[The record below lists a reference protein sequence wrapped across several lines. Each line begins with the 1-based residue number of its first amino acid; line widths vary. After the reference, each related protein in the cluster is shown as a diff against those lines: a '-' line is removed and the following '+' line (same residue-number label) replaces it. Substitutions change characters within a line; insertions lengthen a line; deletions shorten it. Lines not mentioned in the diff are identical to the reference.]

1 MYIKKVKKQNKGSA
15 KAYEYLHLV
24 ENVRT
29 EKGPRQRLILNLG
42 SLDITPDKYKELANC
57 IEAML
62 SGQKTLFSQD
72 PEIEAHARRAVSDI
86 VRKQSEEQELAG
98 AIDGETR
105 PDADYQI
112 VNVASIEASE
122 PRSLGPEYVC
132 HSIWKELCINEL
144 LLAEGVSPHVLPIIE
159 ALVIGRLV
167 EPASECQTW
176 DWAEY
181 RSAIYELAGNPLKGS
196 LNSFYRATDT
206 IFQHK
211 EALEAYLSKKEKEI
225 FHLPETLCLFDL
237 TNTHLEGRA
246 LKNKKAKFGRSKQKR
261 TDCKLLTLALIID
274 SQGFAKYSRLY
285 AGNQQETK
293 TLAEMIESLIRLRP
307 DLAENR
313 TVIMDA
319 GIATE
324 ANLSWLRDNG
334 FHYIVVHRGKSDFTP
349 DDTDGMKIIR
359 KEEEYTV
366 EVCRK
371 DKDGE
376 ALLLCRSTGRIEKDK
391 GIRDRQEQLFVERL
405 EYYRSGLSK
414 KGHTKVY
421 AKVLELVG
429 RLREKYPKASKVYDV
444 EVIADKQAAVKLL
457 VAKDII
463 WKKKPAFEQ
472 NEALDGCY
480 VLRTDRT
487 DLTDQEIWHTYMMLT
502 RVEQAFRTLKSS
514 LGLRPN
520 FHQLEHRADAHLF
533 ISVLAYHILHIIEH
547 RLRMHGDHR
556 CWETICR
563 ILSTH
568 QRITIEYDVKEQEAL
583 RHCHLRISSR
593 PDMEQCIIYQRLGLS
608 ASSLGRRMHITK

>member
-15 KAYEYLHLV
+15 RAYEYLHLV

-42 SLDITPDKYKELANC
+42 SLDIPQDKYKELANC
-57 IEAML
+57 IEDML
-62 SGQKTLFSQD
+62 SGQKSLFCQD
-72 PEIEAHARRAVSDI
+72 PDIEAHARRAVNDI
-86 VRKQSEEQELAG
+86 VRKKSEEQELAG
-98 AIDGETR
+98 ALDGKIR
-105 PDADYQI
+105 PKADYQM
-112 VNVASIEASE
+112 VNVASIEASD

-132 HSIWKELCINEL
+132 RCIWKELCINEL
-144 LLAEGVSPHVLPIIE
+144 LLAEGVSSHVLPIIE
-159 ALVIGRLV
+159 AIVIGRLV
-167 EPASECQTW
+167 EPASELQTW
-176 DWAEY
+176 DWADY
-181 RSAIYELAGNPLKGS
+181 RSAIYELAGTPLKGS

-225 FHLPETLCLFDL
+225 FDLPETLCLFDL
-237 TNTHLEGRA
+237 TNTHFEGRA

-274 SQGFAKYSRLY
+274 GQGFSKCSRLY

-293 TLAEMIESLIRLRP
+293 TLAEMIESLVSLRP
-307 DLAENR
+307 DLANNR

-324 ANLSWLRDNG
+324 ANLAWLRDNR

-359 KEEEYTV
+359 KEEEYTI

-371 DKDGE
+371 EKKGE
-376 ALLLCRSTGRIEKDK
+376 TLLLCRSTGRIEKDK

-405 EYYRSGLSK
+405 DYYRNGLSK
-414 KGHTKVY
+414 KGHTKGY
-421 AKVLELVG
+421 AKVLEMVG
-429 RLREKYPKASKVYDV
+429 RLREKYPRASRVYDV
-444 EVIADKQAAVKLL
+444 EVIADKQAAVKSL

-472 NEALDGCY
+472 NKSLDGCY
-480 VLRTDRT
+480 VLRTDRI
-487 DLTDQEIWHTYMMLT
+487 DLADQEIWRTYMMLT
-502 RVEQAFRTLKSS
+502 RVEKAFRTLKSS

-520 FHQLEHRADAHLF
+520 FHQLEARADAHLF

-547 RLRMHGDHR
+547 RLRIHGDHR

-568 QRITIEYDVKEQEAL
+568 QRITIEYDVKEQEEL

-593 PDMEQCIIYQRLGLS
+593 PDMEQCIIYHRLGLS
-608 ASSLGRRMHITK
+608 SSPLGRRMYTKK

>member
-1 MYIKKVKKQNKGSA
+1 
-15 KAYEYLHLV
+15 
-24 ENVRT
+24 
-29 EKGPRQRLILNLG
+29 
-42 SLDITPDKYKELANC
+42 
-57 IEAML
+57 
-62 SGQKTLFSQD
+62 
-72 PEIEAHARRAVSDI
+72 
-86 VRKQSEEQELAG
+86 
-98 AIDGETR
+98 
-105 PDADYQI
+105 
-112 VNVASIEASE
+112 
-122 PRSLGPEYVC
+122 
-132 HSIWKELCINEL
+132 
-144 LLAEGVSPHVLPIIE
+144 LPIIE
-159 ALVIGRLV
+159 TLVIGRLID
-167 EPASECQTW
+167 PASERQTW
-176 DWAEY
+176 DWANY
-181 RSAIYELAGNPLKGS
+181 RSAIYELVGTPLKGS

-211 EALEAYLSKKEKEI
+211 DALEAYLSKKEKEI
-225 FHLPETLCLFDL
+225 FCLPETLCLFDL

-246 LKNKKAKFGRSKQKR
+246 LKNPKAKFGRPKQKR

-293 TLAEMIESLIRLRP
+293 TLAEMIESLISLRP
-307 DLAENR
+307 DLAKNR

-324 ANLSWLRDNG
+324 ANLAWLRDNG

-349 DDTDGMKIIR
+349 DDTTGMKIIR

-371 DKDGE
+371 EKDGE

-405 EYYRSGLSK
+405 EYYRNGLSK

-421 AKVLELVG
+421 AKVLEMVG

-444 EVIADKQAAVKLL
+444 EVVADQAAVKSLI
-457 VAKDII
+457 AKDII
-463 WKKKPAFEQ
+463 WKKKSAFEQ
-472 NEALDGCY
+472 NQALDGCY

-487 DLTDQEIWHTYMMLT
+487 DMEDKEIWQTYMMLT
-502 RVEQAFRTLKSS
+502 RVERAFRSLKSS

-547 RLRMHGDHR
+547 RLRIHGDHR

-568 QRITIEYDVKEQEAL
+568 QRITIEYDVKEQQEVH
-583 RHCHLRISSR
+583 HCHLRISSR
-593 PDMEQCIIYQRLGLS
+593 PETEQCIIYHKLGLS
-608 ASSLGRRMHITK
+608 PSPLGRRMYITK

>member
-1 MYIKKVKKQNKGSA
+1 MYIKKVKKQNKGST

-42 SLDITPDKYKELANC
+42 ALGIPPDKYKELANC

-62 SGQKTLFSQD
+62 SGQTTLFPPT

-86 VRKQSEEQELAG
+86 VKKQSEEQELAG
-98 AIDGETR
+98 ILNGEN
-105 PDADYQI
+105 PPEPDYQL

-122 PRSLGPEYVC
+122 PRSLGPEHVC
-132 HSIWKELCINEL
+132 HSIWKELRINEL
-144 LLAEGVSPHVLPIIE
+144 LLSQGVSPHVLPIIE
-159 ALVIGRLV
+159 ALVIGRLIF
-167 EPASECQTW
+167 PASERQTW

-181 RSAIYELAGNPLKGS
+181 RSAIYEFAGTPLKGS

-206 IFQHK
+206 IFKHK
-211 EALEAYLSKKEKEI
+211 DALEAYLSKKEKEI

-246 LKNKKAKFGRSKQKR
+246 LKNPKAKFGRSKQKR
-261 TDCKLLTLALIID
+261 SDCKLLTLALIID
-274 SQGFAKYSRLY
+274 SQGFSKYSRLY

-293 TLAEMIESLIRLRP
+293 TLAEMIESLISLRP
-307 DLAENR
+307 DLAKNR

-324 ANLSWLRDNG
+324 ENLTWLRENG

-349 DDTDGMKIIR
+349 DDTSGMKIIR
-359 KEEEYTV
+359 KEEEYTI

-371 DKDGE
+371 EKDGE
-376 ALLLCRSTGRIEKDK
+376 ALLLCRSTGRVEKDK
-391 GIRDRQEQLFVERL
+391 GIRNRQEQLFVERL
-405 EYYRSGLSK
+405 EYYRNGLFK
-414 KGHTKVY
+414 KGHTKRY
-421 AKVLELVG
+421 AKVLEMVG

-444 EVIADKQAAVKLL
+444 EVIVEDQTAVKSL
-457 VAKDII
+457 VAKDIT
-463 WKKKPAFEQ
+463 WKKKSAFEQ

-480 VLRTDRT
+480 VLRTDRL
-487 DLTDQEIWHTYMMLT
+487 DLEDKEIWQTYIMLT
-502 RVEQAFRTLKSS
+502 RVEKAFRSLKSS

-520 FHQLEHRADAHLF
+520 FHQIERRADAHLF

-547 RLRMHGDHR
+547 RLRLHGDHR
-556 CWETICR
+556 CWRTICQ

-568 QRITIEYDVKEQEAL
+568 QRLTIEYDVKEQQEV
-583 RHCHLRISSR
+583 RRCHLRISSR
-593 PDMEQCIIYQRLGLS
+593 PETEQCIIYYRLGLS
-608 ASSLGRRMHITK
+608 ASPLGRYKYLAK